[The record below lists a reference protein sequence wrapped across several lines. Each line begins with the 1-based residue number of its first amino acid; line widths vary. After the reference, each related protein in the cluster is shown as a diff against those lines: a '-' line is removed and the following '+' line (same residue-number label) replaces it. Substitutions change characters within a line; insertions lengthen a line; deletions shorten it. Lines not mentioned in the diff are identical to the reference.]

1 MNYCVHLYSNLK
13 TQIMKNFKKLSRN
26 ELKAVKAS

>member
-1 MNYCVHLYSNLK
+1 MCTFIFKFKNTNNE
-13 TQIMKNFKKLSRN
+13 NFKKLSRN